1 VGTPWI
7 LWKFSLVNTTFMGIT
22 TPILVVSFFIIGE
35 NIGRLLSEISRKIGA
50 RSKPD
55 LPEQDLR

>member
-1 VGTPWI
+1 
-7 LWKFSLVNTTFMGIT
+7 MGIT